1 MDADK
6 YNRSTMKKDSEEN
19 RLEDIQLENF
29 KERRGASVQKVH
41 SRLEKIR
48 TLKARK

>member
-1 MDADK
+1 MDVDK

-19 RLEDIQLENF
+19 RLEDIQLQNF
-29 KERRGASVQKVH
+29 KERREASVSKVH
-41 SRLEKIR
+41 ERLEKIR